1 MHEISV
7 FWLRAAAALY
17 AIGLFHTLQVALRK
31 GTSIFRAAF
40 ISFSAALVLH
50 MVAIV
55 ENGVLT
61 GSVFP
66 AGFSNSVSLC
76 AFLIGVL
83 FVVVYWRY
91 RIESLGVLLFPLV
104 FVMTTVAA
112 IKTPLQSWSSGE
124 ARNTWL
130 AVHIVLVLLGY
141 AALLL
146 TAFASILYL
155 LQERQ
160 LKRKRSIGILEKLPP
175 LGTLDSLISKSLG
188 FGFVLI
194 TVGVVTG
201 GTWAYIESHGKSA
214 LNDPRMTT
222 ALVTWA
228 ACLLMVLLRVTAG
241 WRGRKA
247 ALMAVAVVACS
258 AATWALHYVGRR

>member
-17 AIGLFHTLQVALRK
+17 AVGLFHTLQVATRS
-31 GTSIFRAAF
+31 GTSIFRPAL
-40 ISFSAALVLH
+40 ISFAAGVVLH

-55 ENGVLT
+55 ENAVMSVAVL
-61 GSVFP
+61 P

-83 FVVVYWRY
+83 FLIVYARY

-104 FVMTTVAA
+104 FVMTAVAA
-112 IKTPLQSWSSGE
+112 VNAPPQSWSSGE

-130 AVHIVLVLLGY
+130 AVHIILVLLGY
-141 AALLL
+141 SALLL
-146 TAFASILYL
+146 TAFASVLYL

-160 LKRKRSIGILEKLPP
+160 LKRKKPIALLERLPP
-175 LGTLDSLISKSLG
+175 LGTLDNLISGSLG

-194 TVGVVTG
+194 TLGVVTG
-201 GTWAYIESHGKSA
+201 ATWAYIESQGRSA
-214 LNDPRMTT
+214 LTDPRMTT
-222 ALVTWA
+222 ALITWA
-228 ACLLMVLLRVTAG
+228 ACLLMVLLRITAG

-258 AATWALHYVGRR
+258 AATWALHYVRR